1 MVSRLITA
9 SNGSSPRH
17 TDGSAWRSTT
27 HLLLFRCWHALL
39 KREAPAYVHCKIWA
53 LIWPNIETVGL
64 FSLPAVGST
73 GRGVRAWGA
82 LLPNECP
89 LHYERV
95 VRSGVRALLTSTPLR
110 RRLRFAPDAATATVA
125 MDPVK
130 SAELQAQLKEMRAE
144 LKERSLPG
152 AKVTKGPPSE
162 ILPFLAEVVKK
173 NRAELRE
180 AYSNLEPP
188 ILRLNSRQDPCAS
201 PPAFSEDGE
210 GKEA

>member
-1 MVSRLITA
+1 
-9 SNGSSPRH
+9 
-17 TDGSAWRSTT
+17 
-27 HLLLFRCWHALL
+27 
-39 KREAPAYVHCKIWA
+39 
-53 LIWPNIETVGL
+53 
-64 FSLPAVGST
+64 
-73 GRGVRAWGA
+73 
-82 LLPNECP
+82 
-89 LHYERV
+89 
-95 VRSGVRALLTSTPLR
+95 
-110 RRLRFAPDAATATVA
+110 

-180 AYSNLEPP
+180 AYSNREPP

-201 PPAFSEDGE
+201 PPGTAGSDRGGGEVTCMETLFSKYIVDRNIHPCQI
-210 GKEA
+210 KTYTVYN